1 MAPDFTLCISSSL
14 PETGFLT
21 WLETPEPYVLCFTT
35 RERNIT
41 LFLYFYLKGLW
52 QNRLTLPAPRVH
64 LASWSGSRKHIGT
77 CGGIPPSVRASPRE
91 GRALRSR
98 VATPIAAPA
107 SVLFMR
113 GPWSLLGNAEH
124 QAPLQTH

>member
-1 MAPDFTLCISSSL
+1 MAPDFILCISSSL

-21 WLETPEPYVLCFTT
+21 WLETPEPYALYFTT

-52 QNRLTLPAPRVH
+52 QNRLTLPASSVH
-64 LASWSGSRKHIGT
+64 LASRSGSWKHIRT

-98 VATPIAAPA
+98 VVTRTAAPA
-107 SVLFMR
+107 SLPFMR
-113 GPWSLLGNAEH
+113 GPRSLFGNAER
-124 QAPLQTH
+124 QAPLQAH